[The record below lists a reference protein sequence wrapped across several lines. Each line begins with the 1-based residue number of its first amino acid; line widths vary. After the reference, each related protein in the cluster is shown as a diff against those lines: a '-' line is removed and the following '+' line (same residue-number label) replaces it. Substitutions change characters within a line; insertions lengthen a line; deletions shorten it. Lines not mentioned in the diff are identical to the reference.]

1 MKQVLFAFWLG
12 CLTATPAPAENQAE
26 FPGRIE
32 ALRQADVANA
42 VASIVTEIHFAPGQ
56 FVRQGDPLFTLD
68 ATDFQLQLDTERANV
83 LRAEATLKSAAADFE
98 RLSQLKERGSATGV
112 QVLKAEVARAFADAV
127 RAETQAALKAAE
139 TDLERTVI
147 RAPISGVIGIPQVR
161 VGSYV
166 KIGRGPLANIIALDR
181 VRLSYEIPYVQRVD
195 ELDIE
200 DMRFP
205 LSLLDRVVL
214 NIRITDGWMYSEQTR
229 PDNVS
234 ATVDS
239 ATGNMTIWAELAN
252 PMGQLRPGMRVTVL
266 PQIKP
271 APTGD

>member
-1 MKQVLFAFWLG
+1 MKQVLFAVWLG
-12 CLTATPAPAENQAE
+12 CLTAATALADNQAE

-42 VASIVTEIHFAPGQ
+42 VASIVTGIHFTPGQ

-139 TDLERTVI
+139 TNLERAII
-147 RAPISGVIGIPQVR
+147 RAPISGVISVPQVR

-166 KIGRGPLANIIALDR
+166 KVGRGPLATIIALDR

-214 NIRITDGWMYSEQTR
+214 TIRIADGWVYAEQTR

-266 PQIKP
+266 PQINP
-271 APTGD
+271 APAGD